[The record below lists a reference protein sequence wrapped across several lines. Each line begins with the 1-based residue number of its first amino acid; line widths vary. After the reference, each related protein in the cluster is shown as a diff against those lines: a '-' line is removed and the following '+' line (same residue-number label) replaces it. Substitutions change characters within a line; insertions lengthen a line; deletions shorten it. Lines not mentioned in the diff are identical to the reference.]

1 MKRITKLLSLML
13 AALMLVGM
21 LPLGVWAAGE
31 THTVRFNLNYN
42 GAPKLSDQQVAD
54 GDYATQPESV
64 VRDGWHF
71 AYWYVKRGDNQ
82 IEKFDLATTPI
93 TTDVT
98 LYARWTEDTLAR
110 AEKMAQGLELAKRME
125 EKEEKTDFNNFQE
138 KDGLITWNENNLMNF
153 YSSSAGGATIR
164 LNVTTS
170 NENVRVR
177 WQSKQGRLSNN
188 SG

>member
-1 MKRITKLLSLML
+1 MKRMTKLLSLML

-54 GDYATQPESV
+54 GDYATQPEGV
-64 VRDGWHF
+64 VREGWHF
-71 AYWYVKRGDNQ
+71 SYWYVKRGNNQ

-125 EKEEKTDFNNFQE
+125 EKEEPEEPTVSFT
-138 KDGLITWNENNLMNF
+138 L
-153 YSSSAGGATIR
+153 YSF
-164 LNVTTS
+164 LH
-170 NENVRVR
+170 
-177 WQSKQGRLSNN
+177 L
-188 SG
+188 